1 MRRIKGFDEG
11 RMMKLRHQAVTGK
24 IIGSYYDVYN
34 GTGRTYPE
42 YVYERGLMM
51 DLTGQEVKCYLQ
63 PEYQVLY
70 KGIVVGKQVLDLFV
84 AEVIGVEIKV
94 ATALTRLHKAQ
105 GISYL
110 KVVGVEDGLLL
121 NFGSAEPEFERLF
134 FNRKDAAEN
143 PVSDILMPAAGEE
156 ALWPELT
163 HKIIGGLFEVHTQLG
178 PGFIHRIYAN
188 AAYRE
193 MQLRGLNVVPRQ
205 KYQVYYRGQVIG
217 EVNFNHL
224 LVENKLMVFP
234 VAVQSLND
242 VSIINLKAWM
252 YRSQVRL
259 GILANF
265 YATKLEFLVLRA

>member
-1 MRRIKGFDEG
+1 MKGLDEG
-11 RMMKLRHQAVTGK
+11 QMMKLRHQAVTGT
-24 IIGSYYDVYN
+24 IIGAYYDVYN

-42 YVYERGLMM
+42 YVYERGMMM
-51 DLTGQEVKCYLQ
+51 DLTSDGVKCYRQ

-70 KGIVVGKQVLDLFV
+70 KGIIVGKQVLDLFV
-84 AEVIGVEIKV
+84 ADVISVEIKV
-94 ATALTRLHKAQ
+94 APALTRLHKAQ

-121 NFGSAEPEFERLF
+121 NFGSVGPEFERLF
-134 FNRKDAAEN
+134 FNRKDTVES
-143 PVSDILMPAAGEE
+143 PVCDLLMPAAGEE
-156 ALWPELT
+156 SLWPELT
-163 HKIIGGLFEVHTQLG
+163 HQIIGGLFEIHTQLG

-205 KYQVYYRGQVIG
+205 KYRVYYRGQVIG

-224 LVENKLMVFP
+224 LVENKVMVFP
-234 VAVQSLND
+234 VAVQNLND
-242 VSIINLKAWM
+242 ISLMNLKAWM
-252 YRSQVRL
+252 YHSQVRL

-265 YATKLEFLVLRA
+265 HAMKLEFLILRV